1 MNKLIL
7 FSIVFGSYVFG
18 DIHSDADFS
27 SNQSNATKYSLVQ
40 DCTDD
45 LTTDANRR
53 SRKGQRGRRK
63 GGYLLR

>member
-40 DCTDD
+40 EYSDD
-45 LTTDANRR
+45 LKADANRR
-53 SRKGQRGRRK
+53 SRKGQRGRRR
-63 GGYLLR
+63 GGYTLR